1 MLRLLHQPK
10 TLIILSSQRTRKN
23 TYLHEL
29 TNNYLSLLYKIRIE
43 NEVTIYSAITH
54 EPSNKIMIVYIND
67 ASLQYS
73 PFRDCI
79 LTCMAARLSVILLL
93 DLELTT
99 DQILCFFPYIS
110 QRRYEKLK
118 SCLVDGLYVIDQN
131 DTLNMINDKIK
142 SFSELS
148 RKASFTDVNKISLM
162 PRSIG
167 LQSCL
172 QNKKLPLIKP
182 FKKCKIFS
190 YNVLENSSVKLQ
202 SKEKR
207 PKSVRYAISTAERTN
222 SKITELPLV
231 DIDMNENITSSS
243 SNIEILLNQFKGR
256 EIKFKEAGERKYEIE
271 TITIKELP
279 SMSICPTIEISD
291 EDKNMVEINEDSQN
305 LLWRER
311 RVPLNVVENYEVSKF
326 NSSKKRH
333 SLDYVKRK
341 YLVYDPDEKKEN
353 KLFYIDYPGGSN
365 NTQRRH
371 SDSSAIES
379 TSSTRRNSIVVTS
392 LNNSYDDINLEFAD
406 DCCLESPIP
415 SPLATKQRVY
425 QNPLPIFPDEV
436 CFPPLGLFPCDLLQK
451 RRPSVFD
458 VLLNS

>member
-1 MLRLLHQPK
+1 VIHQPK
-10 TLIILSSQRTRKN
+10 TLIILSSQKTRKN

-54 EPSNKIMIVYIND
+54 ELANKIMIVYIND

-73 PFRDCI
+73 PFRECI

-148 RKASFTDVNKISLM
+148 RKASFTEVNKISLM
-162 PRSIG
+162 PRSVG

-190 YNVLENSSVKLQ
+190 YNVLENSSLKLQ

-207 PKSVRYAISTAERTN
+207 PKSVQYEISTEELTN

-231 DIDMNENITSSS
+231 DTDMNENATSSS
-243 SNIEILLNQFKGR
+243 SNIEILLNQFKGK
-256 EIKFKEAGERKYEIE
+256 EIKFRETVERESEIE
-271 TITIKELP
+271 TITRKELP
-279 SMSICPTIEISD
+279 SVSICPTIEISD
-291 EDKNMVEINEDSQN
+291 EDENMVEINEDSQN
-305 LLWRER
+305 LPWGER
-311 RVPLNVVENYEVSKF
+311 RVSLNVVENYEMSKF
-326 NSSKKRH
+326 DSSKKRH
-333 SLDYVKRK
+333 SFDYVKRT
-341 YLVYDPDEKKEN
+341 YLVYDPDKKKGN
-353 KLFYIDYPGGSN
+353 KLLYIDFPAGSN
-365 NTQRRH
+365 NMSRRD
-371 SDSSAIES
+371 SDCSAIGS
-379 TSSTRRNSIVVTS
+379 TSSTRRNSILVTS
-392 LNNSYDDINLEFAD
+392 LNNSNDDINLEFAY
-406 DCCLESPIP
+406 DCGLESPIP
-415 SPLATKQRVY
+415 SPHATKQMVY
-425 QNPLPIFPDEV
+425 QNPLPIFPDEF
-436 CFPPLGLFPCDLLQK
+436 CFPPLGLFPCDSLQK